1 MASNG
6 SRPKVG
12 ETESSLEKIKRQLSS
27 GSGRNLLQGP
37 LLKRSETLRKW
48 NERWVILDPTTG
60 KMEYKARRSDMAVKG
75 SIIFD
80 SNSTITLSPVNFN
93 GLPKY
98 DGCCFYI
105 GTPQKKD
112 YFLCAETPGA
122 ARAWVSTLQATQ
134 LVLRA
139 HKEAVNSLSGSG
151 SSKLGTVATVVA
163 AANSTAVEAS
173 KEIEA
178 AMKIS
183 MRAALGLVKSKAN
196 DGQVDE
202 GQLDDLTIMKETLR
216 VKDEEL
222 QQLAKELRA
231 RDSTIREIAD
241 KLTETAEAA
250 EAAAS
255 AAHVMDEERR
265 YACAEIERLTKDS
278 EKQLETL
285 LIKVRESEE
294 KVNALSKEREV
305 LLKQRESALQEAHL
319 WRTELAKAR
328 ERAVI
333 LEAAVLRAE
342 ERARVAGAD
351 AESRLKDAS
360 EKAVAAAKQKDDLLQ
375 AMNVLQSQVQRQ
387 QSDMKQV
394 CEERPESCSGTAD
407 TKHVDSS
414 EDDVDK
420 ACLSDSNVVSLS
432 GDNEVQLSVD
442 GVEIRS
448 IGDADWTDFQ
458 STDAR
463 IADVREI
470 SPEAERDSLD
480 IPVVSTQAEDHQHG
494 GNSTQP

>member
-6 SRPKVG
+6 SSPRGVG
-12 ETESSLEKIKRQLSS
+12 ETESSLDKIKRQLSS

-60 KMEYKARRSDMAVKG
+60 KMEYKARRNETAVKG
-75 SIIFD
+75 TIIFD
-80 SNSTITLSPVNFN
+80 ANSTITVSPVNFH

-122 ARAWVSTLQATQ
+122 ARAWVSSLQASQ

-139 HKEAVNSLSGSG
+139 HKEAVNSLGGNGSA
-151 SSKLGTVATVVA
+151 KLGTVATVVA
-163 AANSTAVEAS
+163 AANSTALEATR
-173 KEIEA
+173 EIEA

-183 MRAALGLVKSKAN
+183 MRAALGMVTNKTA
-196 DGQVDE
+196 E

-222 QQLAKELRA
+222 QQLARELRA
-231 RDSTIREIAD
+231 RDSTIKEIAE

-250 EAAAS
+250 ESAAS
-255 AAHVMDEERR
+255 AAIAMDEHRR
-265 YACAEIERLTKDS
+265 LACAEIERLTK
-278 EKQLETL
+278 ETGNQLESYRL
-285 LIKVRESEE
+285 KLKESEE
-294 KVNALSKEREV
+294 KVMQLSKDREA
-305 LLKQRESALQEAHL
+305 LMNHRDSALKEAHL
-319 WRTELAKAR
+319 WRSELGKAR
-328 ERAVI
+328 ERAVV

-342 ERARVAGAD
+342 ERARVTEAD
-351 AESRLKDAS
+351 AEARAKDAAD
-360 EKAVAAAKQKDDLLQ
+360 KALVAVKEKDDLL
-375 AMNVLQSQVQRQ
+375 ALVKILQSQVQRQ
-387 QSDMKQV
+387 QSSTKQV
-394 CEERPESCSGTAD
+394 FEERSESCSGNAD

-420 ACLSDSNVVSLS
+420 ACLSDSKMVTAS
-432 GDNEVQLSVD
+432 GDSEVQVAVD
-442 GVEIRS
+442 GVEIHS
-448 IGDADWTDFQ
+448 IGEDEWTNFQ
-458 STDAR
+458 STDSR

-470 SPEAERDSLD
+470 SPETEGNSLD
-480 IPVVSTQAEDHQHG
+480 IPVVTPQAEDHHHG
-494 GNSTQP
+494 SNSLQP